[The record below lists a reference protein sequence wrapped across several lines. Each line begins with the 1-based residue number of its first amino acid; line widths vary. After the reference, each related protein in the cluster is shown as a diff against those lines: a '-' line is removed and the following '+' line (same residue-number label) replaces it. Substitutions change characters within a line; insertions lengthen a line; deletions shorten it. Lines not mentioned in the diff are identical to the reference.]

1 MLGRFLPSYPRD
13 SFVIATKVGRYDKD
27 PKKMF
32 DFSAEKTL
40 ASGAFLFLFLKFSL
54 LWLIMTLFLVDE
66 SLKKLGLDFVDIIQV
81 HDVEFAPNLG
91 RDIFLGR
98 VKNADENFS
107 FFVDFIR

>member
-40 ASGAFLFLFLKFSL
+40 ASGAFLFLFKKLSLKF
-54 LWLIMTLFLVDE
+54 
-66 SLKKLGLDFVDIIQV
+66 
-81 HDVEFAPNLG
+81 
-91 RDIFLGR
+91 
-98 VKNADENFS
+98 
-107 FFVDFIR
+107 

>member
-40 ASGAFLFLFLKFSL
+40 ASGACLFLFKKLSLKF
-54 LWLIMTLFLVDE
+54 
-66 SLKKLGLDFVDIIQV
+66 
-81 HDVEFAPNLG
+81 
-91 RDIFLGR
+91 
-98 VKNADENFS
+98 
-107 FFVDFIR
+107 